1 VASSFYPSVLDA
13 LALHRFIMERTGQI
27 GALRDE
33 GALASALMRPQM
45 AARYEEADLPTQAV
59 RLMAGIA
66 LAHALVDGNKRTA
79 LIVGDTFLRENGYHF
94 TGDYVELA
102 KQIEAVLTRADS
114 LDHAE
119 ARFADWLRP
128 QLQPRSSS

>member
-1 VASSFYPSVLDA
+1 VASYYPSVLDA

-33 GALASALMRPQM
+33 GALASAMMRPQM
-45 AARYEEADLPTQAV
+45 AARYEEADLATQAV

-66 LAHALVDGNKRTA
+66 LAHAFVDGNKRTA
-79 LIVGDTFLRENGYHF
+79 LIVGDTFLRENGHHF
-94 TGDYVELA
+94 SGDYLELA
-102 KQIEAVLTRADS
+102 KQLEAVLTRADS
-114 LDHAE
+114 LDQAE
-119 ARFADWLRP
+119 SRFADWLRP

>member
-1 VASSFYPSVLDA
+1 MNDIRYPSVLDA

-45 AARYEEADLPTQAV
+45 AARYEGADLVVQAM
-59 RLMAGIA
+59 RLMTGVA
-66 LAHALVDGNKRTA
+66 LAHPFVDGNKRTA
-79 LIVGDTFLRENGYHF
+79 FLLGRAFLLRNGYRF
-94 TGDYVELA
+94 TGDRIELA
-102 KQIEAVLTRADS
+102 KQIEAVVKRPDS
-114 LDHAE
+114 LDQAE

-128 QLQPRSSS
+128 RLQPRSSS

>member
-1 VASSFYPSVLDA
+1 MNGILYPSVLDA

-45 AARYEEADLPTQAV
+45 AARYEGADLVGQAV
-59 RLMAGIA
+59 RLMTGVA
-66 LAHALVDGNKRTA
+66 LAHPFVDGNKRTA
-79 LIVGDTFLRENGYHF
+79 FLLGRAFLLRNGYRF
-94 TGDYVELA
+94 TGDRIELA
-102 KQIEAVLTRADS
+102 KQIEAVLTRPDS
-114 LDHAE
+114 LDQAE

>member
-1 VASSFYPSVLDA
+1 VASPFYPSVLDA

-66 LAHALVDGNKRTA
+66 LAHAFVDGNKRTA
-79 LIVGDTFLRENGYHF
+79 LIVGDTFLREHGHHF
-94 TGDYVELA
+94 TGDFVDLA

-114 LDHAE
+114 LDQAE